1 MKGACGDLQLLWD
14 RASKKQKNDST
25 STPKQPTPVV
35 ESGPQNQ
42 PVSSCGQLQLVIVE
56 AQNATDTQPEIGTSR
71 EPETESPITENSE
84 LNDEDDAAYDPNL
97 LSHDPGKRIPISAYD
112 VNEQDSVIRG
122 YIALGPCQPR
132 KHNFRAREIGGMRR
146 FVASWFHEFDWL
158 EYSVEKDAAF
168 CFSCFLFKDQTAA
181 GGDSF
186 VNGGFRNWNMRRR
199 LEKHV
204 GEITSSDNNAQEKY
218 NYFTQPKKSIEVVL
232 AGNTKEYKALYVSR
246 LTYSLKFLRFL
257 LQQGLAFGGHDE
269 SEDSLNRSNFLELLK
284 WLANTFSEVDKV
296 VLNNAPQKCKMIDP
310 KIQKQ
315 LIGSCA
321 KQTTKLKLED
331 LDGDYFTILA
341 DESSDV
347 RQIEQLA
354 LCIRYV
360 DKKGRVVE
368 RFLGIVEVED
378 TTSLTLKKAIGTL
391 LMDHSL
397 SFSMVRGQGDD
408 GASNMKGPVNG
419 LKKLIMDESPSAYY
433 VHCFAH
439 QLQLTLVAVAKQCG
453 DCGWF
458 FQQLGYLLNVL
469 GMFCKKIRMLRLAQA
484 NRIIEALHLGEIE
497 SGQGLNQ
504 ELSLAR
510 PCDTQV
516 ELSL

>member
-1 MKGACGDLQLLWD
+1 
-14 RASKKQKNDST
+14 
-25 STPKQPTPVV
+25 
-35 ESGPQNQ
+35 
-42 PVSSCGQLQLVIVE
+42 
-56 AQNATDTQPEIGTSR
+56 
-71 EPETESPITENSE
+71 
-84 LNDEDDAAYDPNL
+84 
-97 LSHDPGKRIPISAYD
+97 
-112 VNEQDSVIRG
+112 
-122 YIALGPCQPR
+122 
-132 KHNFRAREIGGMRR
+132 MRR
-146 FVASWFHEFDWL
+146 FVASWFDEFDWL
-158 EYSVEKDAAF
+158 EYSVEKYAVF
-168 CFSCFLFKDQTAA
+168 CFPCFLFKDQSAA

-204 GEITSSDNNAQEKY
+204 GQITSSHNNAQEKY

-232 AGNTKEYKALYVSR
+232 AGNTKEYKALYASR
-246 LTYSLKFLRFL
+246 LTYSLKCLRFL
-257 LQQGLAFGGHDE
+257 LQQGLAFRGHDE
-269 SEDSLNRSNFLELLK
+269 SEDSLNRGNFLELLK

-315 LIGSCA
+315 LIASCA
-321 KQTTKLKLED
+321 KESTKLMLED

-378 TTSLTLKKAIGTL
+378 TTSLTLKKAIVAL

-397 SFSMVRGQGDD
+397 SFSMVRGQGYD
-408 GASNMKGPVNG
+408 GVSNMKGHVNG

-433 VHCFAH
+433 IHCFAH

-469 GMFCKKIRMLRLAQA
+469 GMSCKKIRMLRLAQA
-484 NRIIEALHLGEIE
+484 DRIIEALHLGEIE

-504 ELSLAR
+504 EMGLAR
-510 PCDTQV
+510 PCDTRWNSHYKTVSHVMAMYPSIRTVFIKIGKEYSGMEAIAAQTMLTSF
-516 ELSL
+516 EYAIC